1 MYNSVDASEWR
12 ARSLFKCDSP
22 LERDVF
28 LGCIPK
34 FSRFL
39 QSCYNSLHTFGCN
52 EFGTI
57 LNYIFKSQVV
67 SKFQKVTLKLKK
79 KSGG

>member
-1 MYNSVDASEWR
+1 MLLNGEPGVFLNVR
-12 ARSLFKCDSP
+12 SP

-34 FSRFL
+34 FSKFL
-39 QSCYNSLHTFGCN
+39 QSCYNSLHTFSCN
-52 EFGTI
+52 KLGTI

-67 SKFQKVTLKLKK
+67 SKFQKVTLKFKK
-79 KSGG
+79 PGG